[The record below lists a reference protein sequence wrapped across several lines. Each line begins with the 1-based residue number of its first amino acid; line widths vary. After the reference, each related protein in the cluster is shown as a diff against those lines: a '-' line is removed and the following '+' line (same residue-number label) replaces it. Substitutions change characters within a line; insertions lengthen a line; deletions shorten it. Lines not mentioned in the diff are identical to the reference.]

1 MFTAIRRVFVGG
13 TKNFVR
19 SGAVSFATVLIM
31 TVTLMIIGFLIFLS
45 SLLTYTLA
53 QIQDKVDVS
62 VYFTTS
68 AAEGDILNLKDKLIA
83 MPTVANVNY
92 TSRDQALQ
100 DFRDRHS
107 NDQLTLNAL
116 NELGDNPLGA
126 SLAVKAKN
134 PTQYQDIVNFIS
146 NDPDMQ
152 VGGASIIDHIN
163 YYEKKSVIDRLT
175 SAIHATERAGLVIV
189 IIFAV
194 ASTIIAIAT
203 VRLAIYSSRDEIAVM
218 RLVGASNAYVRGPFL
233 VAGVIA
239 GVLSSLIALLLFA
252 PITWY
257 LGANYTSWLAGFNV
271 FTYYTSN
278 FAYLFAVLVGSGI
291 LLGGF
296 ASYLAVRRYL
306 KA

>member
-1 MFTAIRRVFVGG
+1 MFTAFRRVFVGG

-19 SGAVSFATVLIM
+19 SGAVSAATVVIM
-31 TVTLMIIGFLIFLS
+31 TVTLMIIGFLMFLS
-45 SLLTYTLA
+45 ALLTTTLS

-68 AAEGDILNLKDKLIA
+68 AAEGDILNLKDKLTSMSA
-83 MPTVANVNY
+83 VTTVTY

-100 DFRDRHS
+100 DFRTRHS

-126 SLAVKAKN
+126 SLAIKAKN
-134 PTQYQDIVNFIS
+134 PNQYQAIVNYIS
-146 NDPDMQ
+146 NDADLQ
-152 VGGASIIDHIN
+152 SAGTSIIDHIN
-163 YYEKKSVIDRLT
+163 YYENKSVIDRLT
-175 SAIHATERAGLVIV
+175 AAIQATEKGGLIVVIV
-189 IIFAV
+189 FAI
-194 ASTIIAIAT
+194 ASIIIAIAT

-233 VAGVIA
+233 VAGIIA
-239 GVLSSLIALLLFA
+239 GVLSALLALIIFA
-252 PITWY
+252 PVTLY
-257 LGANYTSWLAGFNV
+257 LGANYTTWLGGFNV

-278 FAYLFAVLVGSGI
+278 FMQVFAVLVGSGI

-306 KA
+306 RA

>member
-1 MFTAIRRVFVGG
+1 MLTSFRRVVSGG
-13 TKNFVR
+13 TKNFIR

-31 TVTLMIIGFLIFLS
+31 TVTLMIIGFLMFLS
-45 SLLTYTLA
+45 ALLNFTLA

-62 VYFTTS
+62 VYFTTT
-68 AAEGDILNLKDKLIA
+68 AAEGDILNLKDKLTA
-83 MPTVANVNY
+83 MPAVAAVTY
-92 TSRDQALQ
+92 TSRDEALQ
-100 DFRDRHS
+100 QFKDRHA

-126 SLAVKAKN
+126 SLSIKAKD
-134 PTQYQDIVNFIS
+134 PTKYEGIVNFIS
-146 NDPDMQ
+146 SDTDLQ
-152 VGGASIIDHIN
+152 SGGTSIIDHIN
-163 YYEKKSVIDRLT
+163 YFENKSVIDRLT
-175 SAIHATERAGLVIV
+175 SAINATERAGLIIV

-194 ASTIIAIAT
+194 ASTIIALAT

-218 RLVGASNAYVRGPFL
+218 RLVGASNAYIRGPFI

-239 GVLSSLIALLLFA
+239 GVLSGLLALLLFA

-257 LGANYTSWLAGFNV
+257 LGVNYTAWLAGFDSFGYFLN
-271 FTYYTSN
+271 N
-278 FAYLFAVLVGSGI
+278 FAQLFIMIVGSGV

-306 KA
+306 RV

>member
-13 TKNFVR
+13 TKNFIR

-31 TVTLMIIGFLIFLS
+31 TVTLMIIGFLVFLS
-45 SLLTYTLA
+45 ALLSFTLA

-68 AAEGDILNLKDKLIA
+68 AAEGDILNLKDKLTA
-83 MPTVANVNY
+83 MPEVASVTY

-100 DFRDRHS
+100 DFRARHAD
-107 NDQLTLNAL
+107 DQLTLNAL

-126 SLAVKAKN
+126 SLAIKAQD
-134 PTQYQDIVNFIS
+134 PTQYQDIVNFVS
-146 NDPDMQ
+146 NDQDL
-152 VGGASIIDHIN
+152 VIAGTSIIDHIN
-163 YYEKKSVIDRLT
+163 YYENKDVIDRLT
-175 SAIHATERAGLVIV
+175 AAIHDTEKAGLVIV
-189 IIFAV
+189 IIFAL
-194 ASTIIAIAT
+194 ASTIIAVAT

-239 GVLSSLIALLLFA
+239 GVLSSIIALAIFA
-252 PITWY
+252 PISWY
-257 LGANYTSWLAGFNV
+257 LGANFTSWLAGFNV
-271 FTYYTSN
+271 FSYYTSH
-278 FAYLFAVLVGSGI
+278 FLELVLILVGSGV